1 MKYTE
6 AETPKIA
13 AALLEIFLK
22 HMNKDESLV
31 VALHGNL
38 GAGKTT
44 LTQSL
49 AKILKIEEQIQ
60 SPTFVIQKNYAPQ
73 DQPFESLVHI
83 DAYRIEEEEE
93 MEQLYIQDTLTQKKS
108 LIIIEWPEKIVGYI
122 PENAVEVFLDY
133 VDQDSRSVR
142 VEVGGEE
149 VGVSLEM
156 RA

>member
-6 AETPKIA
+6 ADTPKIA

-22 HMNKDESLV
+22 HTNKNESLV

-44 LTQSL
+44 LTKHL
-49 AKILKIEEQIQ
+49 ASILRVEEQIQ
-60 SPTFVIQKNYAPQ
+60 SPTFVIQKNYTLQ

-83 DAYRIEEEEE
+83 DAYRIEEEKE
-93 MEQLYIQDTLTQKKS
+93 MEPLNLKDTLSQKKS
-108 LIIIEWPEKIVGYI
+108 LIIIEWPEQISGYI
-122 PENAVEVFLDY
+122 PKDAVEVFLDY
-133 VDQDSRSVR
+133 EDQDSRSVR

-149 VGVSLEM
+149 VTLKS
-156 RA
+156 